1 MTPQAALQQADRHCD
16 MEGLPPASDV
26 ARQVDAEWTTGRVS
40 TNEVVS
46 ALVAHHTAPETPGS
60 TS

>member
-26 ARQVDAEWTTGRVS
+26 ARQVDAEWIAERTS
-40 TNEVVS
+40 TNEAVS
-46 ALVAHHTAPETPGS
+46 ALIAHHQANRAGS
-60 TS
+60 TQP